1 MKQSFT
7 NRELAD
13 LRLLAS
19 FAGVARLGS
28 ITRAAVE
35 LDYVPSAVSQ
45 HITALEHRLGGA
57 LLFTR
62 KPGSRLV
69 LTAAGRAL
77 ADAADDMLAAAAVFG
92 DAARR
97 ISDGDGVVL
106 RVGAYGSAMSFLL
119 PQALTALNETKP
131 GTYIE
136 TVEIEP
142 ADGVSLIDTGELDIL
157 IAHRYL
163 PEEQPPSGENTDSR
177 LIGREPMLVVT
188 SAANGPKRLADCV
201 DADWVAG
208 SRRDVDRQLLM
219 RWAGQVGL
227 HPRVSH
233 ETRDCHTA
241 VELIVSG
248 VAVGLLPAS
257 VVSAPHNRMR
267 LAVLERDPGVEFP
280 HRDVLTITRVG
291 FQTQVGDMLLNR
303 IADAFGRSAGRD
315 YGKSHDTE
323 TGSLRS

>member
-1 MKQSFT
+1 VKRSFT
-7 NRELAD
+7 NFELAD
-13 LRLLAS
+13 VRLLAS
-19 FAGVARLGS
+19 FTRVAKLGS

-35 LDYVPSAVSQ
+35 LGYVPSAVSQ

-77 ADAADDMLAAAAVFG
+77 ADAADDMLSAAAVFG
-92 DAARR
+92 DVARR
-97 ISDGDGVVL
+97 VADGDGVVL
-106 RVGAYGSAMSFLL
+106 RIGAYGTALSFLL
-119 PQALTALNETKP
+119 PDTLAALSQSRPRAFV
-131 GTYIE
+131 E

-142 ADGVSLIDTGELDIL
+142 ADGVALIDSGELDIL

-163 PEEQPPSGENTDSR
+163 AEEQPPSGENTDLR
-177 LIGREPMLVVT
+177 MLGREPLLPVT
-188 SAANGPKRLADCV
+188 GAVNGLRQLADCA

-208 SRRDVDRQLLM
+208 SRRDVDRQLLL
-219 RWAGQVGL
+219 RWAGQVGF

-248 VAVGLLPAS
+248 LAVGLLPAS
-257 VVSAPHNRMR
+257 VVSAPHNRPR
-267 LAVLERDPGVEFP
+267 LVVLEHEPTVP
-280 HRDVLTITRVG
+280 VPSRDVLTVTRAG
-291 FQTQVGDMLLNR
+291 FQTPVADLLLERMTEVFAARVG
-303 IADAFGRSAGRD
+303 
-315 YGKSHDTE
+315 E
-323 TGSLRS
+323 

>member
-7 NRELAD
+7 NLELGE

-19 FAGVARLGS
+19 FARVARLGS

-45 HITALEHRLGGA
+45 HITLLEHRLGGA

-77 ADAADDMLAAAAVFG
+77 ADAADDMLAAAAAFG
-92 DAARR
+92 DVARR
-97 ISDGDGVVL
+97 VSDGDGVVL
-106 RVGAYGSAMSFLL
+106 RVGAYGSALSFLL
-119 PQALTALNETKP
+119 PDALRALDDTDSR
-131 GTYIE
+131 TRIE

-142 ADGVSLIDTGELDIL
+142 ADGVLLIDTGELDIL

-163 PEEQPPSGENTDSR
+163 PEEQPPSGENTDTR
-177 LIGREPMLVVT
+177 LIGEEPMLAVT
-188 SAANGPKRLADCV
+188 SAANAPRRLNDCA

-208 SRRDVDRQLLM
+208 SRRDVDRQLLL
-219 RWAGQVGL
+219 RWAGQVGF

-233 ETRDCHTA
+233 ETPDCHTA

-257 VVSAPHNRMR
+257 VVSAAHNRMR
-267 LAVLERDPGVEFP
+267 LAVIERDPGIEFP

-291 FQTQVGDMLLNR
+291 FQTRTGEFLLSR
-303 IADAFGRSAGRD
+303 IAEVFGRSTD
-315 YGKSHDTE
+315 
-323 TGSLRS
+323 

>member
-7 NRELAD
+7 NLELAD

-19 FAGVARLGS
+19 FARVARLGS

-62 KPGSRLV
+62 KPGSRVV

-92 DAARR
+92 DVARR
-97 ISDGDGVVL
+97 IADGDGVVL
-106 RVGAYGSAMSFLL
+106 RVGAYGTALSFLL
-119 PQALTALNETKP
+119 PEALTALADALP
-131 GTYIE
+131 RTYIE
-136 TVEIEP
+136 TIEIEP
-142 ADGVSLIDTGELDIL
+142 ADGVGLIDTGALDIL

-177 LIGREPMLVVT
+177 LVGQEPLLAVT
-188 SAANGPKRLADCV
+188 SINDQAPKRLSDCT

-208 SRRDVDRQLLM
+208 SRRDVDRQLLQ
-219 RWAGQVGL
+219 RWAGQLGF

-257 VVSAPHNRMR
+257 VLSAPHNRTR
-267 LAVLERDPGVEFP
+267 LAVLEPGPGVEFP
-280 HRDVLTITRVG
+280 HRDVLIITRVG
-291 FQTQVGDMLLNR
+291 FQTRVADVLLEH
-303 IADAFGRSAGRD
+303 IVAAFERSAVGVN
-315 YGKSHDTE
+315 GHWP
-323 TGSLRS
+323 

>member
-7 NRELAD
+7 NLELAD

-19 FAGVARLGS
+19 FARVARLGS

-92 DAARR
+92 DVARG

-106 RVGAYGSAMSFLL
+106 RVGAYGTALSFLL
-119 PQALTALNETKP
+119 PQALTALADTLP
-131 GTYIE
+131 RTYIE
-136 TVEIEP
+136 TIEIEP
-142 ADGVSLIDTGELDIL
+142 ADGVALIDTGALDIL

-163 PEEQPPSGENTDSR
+163 PEEKPPSGENTDYR
-177 LIGREPMLVVT
+177 LIGQEPMLAVT
-188 SAANGPKRLADCV
+188 SIDAPKRLSECAE
-201 DADWVAG
+201 ADWVAG
-208 SRRDVDRQLLM
+208 SRRDVDRQLLL
-219 RWAGQVGL
+219 RWAGQLGF

-257 VVSAPHNRMR
+257 VISAPHNRTR
-267 LAVLERDPGVEFP
+267 LAVLEPDPGVEFP
-280 HRDVLTITRVG
+280 HRDVLIITRVG
-291 FQTQVGDMLLNR
+291 FQTRVADVLLDH
-303 IADAFGRSAGRD
+303 IVDAFERNVVW
-315 YGKSHDTE
+315 
-323 TGSLRS
+323 

>member
-1 MKQSFT
+1 MKQAFT
-7 NRELAD
+7 NLELAD

-19 FAGVARLGS
+19 FAKVARLGS
-28 ITRAAVE
+28 ISRAAVE

-97 ISDGDGVVL
+97 ISEGDGVVL
-106 RVGAYGSAMSFLL
+106 RVGAYGSALSFLL
-119 PQALTALNETKP
+119 PDVLTTLDEVKP
-131 GTYIE
+131 RANIE

-142 ADGVSLIDTGELDIL
+142 AGGVSLIDTGELDIL

-163 PEEQPPSGENTDSR
+163 PEEQPPSGENTDTR
-177 LIGREPMLVVT
+177 LIGQEPMLAVT
-188 SAANGPKRLADCV
+188 SAANAPRRLADCE

-208 SRRDVDRQLLM
+208 SRRDVDRQLLV
-219 RWAGQVGL
+219 RWAGELGF
-227 HPRVSH
+227 HPQVSH
-233 ETRDCHTA
+233 ETRDCATA

-257 VVSAPHNRMR
+257 VVAAPQNRTR
-267 LAVLERDPGVEFP
+267 LTMIERDPGVQFP
-280 HRDVLTITRVG
+280 HRDVLTITRIG
-291 FQTQVGDMLLNR
+291 FQTRTGEILLNR
-303 IADAFGRSAGRD
+303 IAEVFSRIP
-315 YGKSHDTE
+315 TE
-323 TGSLRS
+323 IGHPKPKEK

>member
-7 NRELAD
+7 NLEIAD

-19 FAGVARLGS
+19 FTKVAALGS
-28 ITRAAVE
+28 ITKAAVE

-45 HITALEHRLGGA
+45 HITALEHRLGGS
-57 LLFTR
+57 LLFIR

-77 ADAADDMLAAAAVFG
+77 AAAADDMLAAAAVFG
-92 DAARR
+92 DSARR

-106 RVGAYGSAMSFLL
+106 RVGAYGTALSFLL
-119 PQALTALNETKP
+119 PEVLTALEDTTP
-131 GTYIE
+131 RTRIE
-136 TVEIEP
+136 TVEVEP
-142 ADGVSLIDTGELDIL
+142 AEGVSLIDTGELDVL

-163 PEEQPPSGENTDSR
+163 PEQQPPSGENTDAR
-177 LIGREPMLVVT
+177 FLGQEPMLVLT
-188 SAANGPKRLADCV
+188 SATGNRPTLADCM

-208 SRRDVDRQLLM
+208 SRRDVDRQLLS
-219 RWAGQVGL
+219 RWAGQFGF

-248 VAVGLLPAS
+248 AAVGLLPAS
-257 VVSAPHNRMR
+257 VFSAPHNRSR
-267 LAVLERDPGVEFP
+267 LAMVDCGVEYALP

-291 FQTQVGDMLLNR
+291 FQTRVGEMVLDR
-303 IADAFGRSAGRD
+303 VAQAFGRI
-315 YGKSHDTE
+315 
-323 TGSLRS
+323 TG